1 MGSIQ
6 ETGLRKAREALLWQQ
21 RYRLKAYVFT
31 EKGKIEL
38 KELPA
43 PVLDPKNPEDAYS
56 AILKPRYLA
65 PCSSDVHTV
74 YAGPGPRRADLVL
87 GHEGIAEVVAAGEKV
102 RDFHPGDLVAV
113 SAVMPEIPGGNGH
126 EGSHF
131 SASKL
136 GRNIDGMWS
145 ELFKVPF
152 ADQNLAKIPEGVSM
166 EAALMAVDMMATG
179 YTAAA
184 EVLGPGAAFR
194 NNAIDIKKK
203 CEKGSAGNSGERSE
217 SPAAAD
223 YPIWEENA
231 LCGRSVL
238 VIGSGA
244 VGLMAVAAAHSMGAE
259 EILVIGTDKDPLNR
273 ELAIQYGAGTYISY
287 RDGRILYDR
296 HMESVSSG
304 CAASPRIHETN
315 ASPSPNR
322 ARLAEFQSI
331 DPRANATSDPAVDTV
346 LQLTRGE
353 GVDCILICGGGPDV
367 YIQACDM
374 LRYGSGICVN
384 VAYIEGT
391 GTVGLPIFSLGR
403 GMAGKTFIFTLSRG
417 GRSWTER
424 MLSEISS
431 GRTDPSG
438 LVTHHMK
445 GFDQIPKALEMMHR
459 RPKGL
464 IKIMVEV

>member
-1 MGSIQ
+1 M
-6 ETGLRKAREALLWQQ
+6 
-21 RYRLKAYVFT
+21 
-31 EKGKIEL
+31 
-38 KELPA
+38 
-43 PVLDPKNPEDAYS
+43 LDPKDPEDAFA
-56 AILKPRYLA
+56 AILKPKYLA
-65 PCSSDVHTV
+65 PCSSDAHTV
-74 YAGPGPRRADLVL
+74 YAGAGPRREDLVL

-203 CEKGSAGNSGERSE
+203 CEKGSAGNSGERGE

-244 VGLMAVAAAHSMGAE
+244 VGLMAVAAAHSMGAN

-273 ELAIQYGAGTYISY
+273 ELAVQYGAGTYISY
-287 RDGRILYDR
+287 RDGKILYHR
-296 HMESVSSG
+296 HTETVSHG
-304 CAASPRIHETN
+304 CAASPRIHETS

-346 LQLTRGE
+346 LQLTGGE
-353 GVDCILICGGGPDV
+353 GVDCILVCGGGPDV

>member
-1 MGSIQ
+1 M
-6 ETGLRKAREALLWQQ
+6 
-21 RYRLKAYVFT
+21 
-31 EKGKIEL
+31 
-38 KELPA
+38 
-43 PVLDPKNPEDAYS
+43 LDPKDPEDAFA
-56 AILKPRYLA
+56 AILKPKYLA
-65 PCSSDVHTV
+65 PCSSDAHTV
-74 YAGPGPRRADLVL
+74 YAGAGPRREDLVL

-223 YPIWEENA
+223 YPIWEDDA

-273 ELAIQYGAGTYISY
+273 ELAIQYGAGIYISY

-322 ARLAEFQSI
+322 ARLAEFHSI

>member
-1 MGSIQ
+1 M
-6 ETGLRKAREALLWQQ
+6 
-21 RYRLKAYVFT
+21 KAYVFT

-43 PVLDPKNPEDAYS
+43 PVLDPKDPEDAFA
-56 AILKPRYLA
+56 AILRPRYLA
-65 PCSSDVHTV
+65 PCSSDAHTV
-74 YAGPGPRRADLVL
+74 YAGPGPRREDLVL

-145 ELFKVPF
+145 ELFKVPH

-194 NNAIDIKKK
+194 NSTIDIKKK
-203 CEKGSAGNSGERSE
+203 CETGSAGNSGERSE

>member
-1 MGSIQ
+1 M
-6 ETGLRKAREALLWQQ
+6 
-21 RYRLKAYVFT
+21 KAYVFT
-31 EKGKIEL
+31 EKGKIEP

-43 PVLDPKNPEDAYS
+43 PVLDPKDPEDAFA

-74 YAGPGPRRADLVL
+74 YAGPGPRREDLVL

-322 ARLAEFQSI
+322 ARLAEFHSI